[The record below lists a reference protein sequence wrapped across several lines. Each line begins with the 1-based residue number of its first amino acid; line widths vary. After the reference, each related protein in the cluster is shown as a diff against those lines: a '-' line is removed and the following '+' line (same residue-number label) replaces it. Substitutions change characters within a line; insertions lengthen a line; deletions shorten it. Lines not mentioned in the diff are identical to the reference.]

1 MIFFLFLYIYLCLL
15 VVYFQGLLTCQEMS
29 DFYRYVLSAM
39 KYFMVEIYLI
49 TLKVVLYKKDHIWKV
64 NIVSWSINLISSM
77 TKTIF
82 QVTSWRKESRNK
94 V

>member
-1 MIFFLFLYIYLCLL
+1 
-15 VVYFQGLLTCQEMS
+15 MS
-29 DFYRYVLSAM
+29 DFDRYVLSAM

-82 QVTSWRKESRNK
+82 QVTSWRKEQEIRCNYSVQGNLYLTLTLK
-94 V
+94 VKSNIKYNN